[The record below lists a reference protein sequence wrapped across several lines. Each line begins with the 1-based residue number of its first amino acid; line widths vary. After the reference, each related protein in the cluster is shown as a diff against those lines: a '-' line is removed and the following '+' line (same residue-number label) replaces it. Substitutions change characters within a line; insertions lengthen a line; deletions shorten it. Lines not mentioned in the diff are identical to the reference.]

1 MAQGKKSFILYS
13 NWRDTFEAL
22 EDSQC
27 AELIR
32 HIFKYVNDENPILED
47 KSLLPVW
54 LMMKPILKLDLE
66 KWDKQ
71 RKQRSEAG
79 KKSAESRKRKSTS
92 VNENER
98 KSTVNVNDNVNVD
111 SNTIYNSEIDFL
123 KDWKKARKKLIGK
136 PTNINKLNIS
146 ERRDFEVL
154 RNEFSIEDFR
164 KGMVG
169 LFSQKGMFES
179 SQLRP
184 SHFLRDRNI
193 EKYIDCKT
201 NDIQLFKEEKQVK
214 L

>member
-92 VNENER
+92 VNKKNE
-98 KSTVNVNDNVNVD
+98 
-111 SNTIYNSEIDFL
+111 I
-123 KDWKKARKKLIGK
+123 
-136 PTNINKLNIS
+136 
-146 ERRDFEVL
+146 
-154 RNEFSIEDFR
+154 
-164 KGMVG
+164 
-169 LFSQKGMFES
+169 
-179 SQLRP
+179 
-184 SHFLRDRNI
+184 
-193 EKYIDCKT
+193 
-201 NDIQLFKEEKQVK
+201 
-214 L
+214 